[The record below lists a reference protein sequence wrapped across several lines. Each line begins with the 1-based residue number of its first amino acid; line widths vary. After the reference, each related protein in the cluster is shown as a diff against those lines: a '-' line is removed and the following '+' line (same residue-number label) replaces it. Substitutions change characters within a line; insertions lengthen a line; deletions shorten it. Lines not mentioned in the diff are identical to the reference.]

1 MPVWIPD
8 QVGDDRGWS
17 GMTVLSVIPV
27 HTGIHE
33 LRAVSVRVS
42 IQVYEIGSG
51 IFRLRVERRYGDEK
65 RQGPN

>member
-1 MPVWIPD
+1 
-8 QVGDDRGWS
+8 
-17 GMTVLSVIPV
+17 MTVLSVIPV

-42 IQVYEIGSG
+42 IQIYEISSG